1 MSILPAIPVLL
12 LGVVCV
18 WFVWPILVDPLTARL
33 ARPRGH
39 RERDR
44 VAEHLF
50 DRWSKV
56 APLPDAD
63 RG

>member
-12 LGVVCV
+12 LVLVAIWFIWPVV
-18 WFVWPILVDPLTARL
+18 VDPVSRLL
-33 ARPRGH
+33 ARRGLSN
-39 RERDR
+39 ECDR

-50 DRWSKV
+50 DAWND
-56 APLPDAD
+56 LPTD